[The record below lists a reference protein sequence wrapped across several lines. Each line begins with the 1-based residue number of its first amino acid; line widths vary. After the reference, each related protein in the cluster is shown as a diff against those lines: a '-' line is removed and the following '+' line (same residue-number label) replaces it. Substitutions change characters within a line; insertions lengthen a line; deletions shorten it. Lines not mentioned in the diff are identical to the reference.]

1 MNYLDILPNDVMK
14 IINRKVQN
22 AQIIKRRTERKEN
35 KRIQREKKQ
44 IADNKK
50 RIYSKF
56 VYLYE
61 RHLFLEELKEKKR
74 LKQLEEIEEEK
85 YREKINEQHKYLQDL
100 ILRIYDV
107 STDHILESELCIGGE
122 IPYIKINFIDSRFN
136 EFVTIIVSDNFGF

>member
-1 MNYLDILPNDVMK
+1 MNYLDLLPCDVIK
-14 IINRKVQN
+14 IINRKVQD

-61 RHLFLEELKEKKR
+61 RHLFLEELKEQKR
-74 LKQLEEIEEEK
+74 LRKLEEIEEEK

-100 ILRIYDV
+100 MKRMYDTC
-107 STDHILESELCIGGE
+107 TDYILESELCIGGE
-122 IPYIKINFIDSRFN
+122 IPYLTVT
-136 EFVTIIVSDNFGF
+136 FVKDNGIVYTRKFF

>member
-14 IINRKVQN
+14 IINRKVQD

-74 LKQLEEIEEEK
+74 LRKLEEIEEEK

-100 ILRIYDV
+100 MKRIYDT
-107 STDHILESELCIGGE
+107 STDYILESELCIGGE
-122 IPYIKINFIDSRFN
+122 IPYLT
-136 EFVTIIVSDNFGF
+136 VTFFKDNNGTVYTRKFF

>member
-14 IINRKVQN
+14 IINRKVQD

-35 KRIQREKKQ
+35 KRMQREKKQ

-122 IPYIKINFIDSRFN
+122 IPYLTVT
-136 EFVTIIVSDNFGF
+136 FVKNNGTVYIRKFF

>member
-14 IINRKVQN
+14 IINRKVQD

-74 LKQLEEIEEEK
+74 LRKLEEIEEEK
-85 YREKINEQHKYLQDL
+85 YRGKINEQHKYLQDL
-100 ILRIYDV
+100 MKRMCDT

-122 IPYIKINFIDSRFN
+122 IPYLTVK
-136 EFVTIIVSDNFGF
+136 FVKNDGTIYTRKFF

>member
-14 IINRKVQN
+14 IINRKVQD

-44 IADNKK
+44 IADNKN

-74 LKQLEEIEEEK
+74 LRKLEEIEEEK

-100 ILRIYDV
+100 MKRMYDTC
-107 STDHILESELCIGGE
+107 TDYILESELCIGGE
-122 IPYIKINFIDSRFN
+122 IPYLTVT
-136 EFVTIIVSDNFGF
+136 FVKNNGIVYTRKFF

>member
-14 IINRKVQN
+14 IINRKVQD

-61 RHLFLEELKEKKR
+61 RHLFLEELKEKKKLR
-74 LKQLEEIEEEK
+74 KLEEIEEEK
-85 YREKINEQHKYLQDL
+85 YSKKINEQHKYLQDL
-100 ILRIYDV
+100 MKRIYD
-107 STDHILESELCIGGE
+107 TCIDHI
-122 IPYIKINFIDSRFN
+122 F
-136 EFVTIIVSDNFGF
+136 EFPLKVLHAL

>member
-14 IINRKVQN
+14 IINRKVQD

-44 IADNKK
+44 IADIKK

-85 YREKINEQHKYLQDL
+85 YREKINEQHKYLQYL

-107 STDHILESELCIGGE
+107 STEHFLESELCIGGE
-122 IPYIKINFIDSRFN
+122 IPYLTVT
-136 EFVTIIVSDNFGF
+136 FVKDNGIVYMRKFF

>member
-14 IINRKVQN
+14 IINRKVQD

-35 KRIQREKKQ
+35 KRRQREKKQ

-74 LKQLEEIEEEK
+74 LE
-85 YREKINEQHKYLQDL
+85 
-100 ILRIYDV
+100 
-107 STDHILESELCIGGE
+107 T
-122 IPYIKINFIDSRFN
+122 
-136 EFVTIIVSDNFGF
+136 

>member
-14 IINRKVQN
+14 IINRKVQD

-50 RIYSKF
+50 KLYSKF

-74 LKQLEEIEEEK
+74 LRKIEEIEEEK
-85 YREKINEQHKYLQDL
+85 YREKINKQHEYLQDL
-100 ILRIYDV
+100 IYRIYDE
-107 STDHILESELCIGGE
+107 STDNILESELNIGGE
-122 IPYIKINFIDSRFN
+122 IPYLTIT
-136 EFVTIIVSDNFGF
+136 FVKDNGIVYMRKFF

>member
-14 IINRKVQN
+14 IINRKVQD

-74 LKQLEEIEEEK
+74 LRKLEEIEEEK
-85 YREKINEQHKYLQDL
+85 YREKINEQHKYSQDL
-100 ILRIYDV
+100 MKRMYDT
-107 STDHILESELCIGGE
+107 STDYILESELCIGGE
-122 IPYIKINFIDSRFN
+122 IPYLTVK
-136 EFVTIIVSDNFGF
+136 FVKNDGTIYTRKFF

>member
-14 IINRKVQN
+14 IINRKVQD

-44 IADNKK
+44 IADIKK

-100 ILRIYDV
+100 IYRIYDT
-107 STDHILESELCIGGE
+107 STDHILENELCIGGE
-122 IPYIKINFIDSRFN
+122 IPYLTVT
-136 EFVTIIVSDNFGF
+136 FVKNNGIVYMRKFF

>member
-14 IINRKVQN
+14 IINRKVQD

-74 LKQLEEIEEEK
+74 LKQLEEIEKEK
-85 YREKINEQHKYLQDL
+85 YREKINEQHKYLQYL

-122 IPYIKINFIDSRFN
+122 IPYLTVT
-136 EFVTIIVSDNFGF
+136 FVKDNGIVYMRKFF

>member
-14 IINRKVQN
+14 IINRKVQD

-56 VYLYE
+56 VFLYQK
-61 RHLFLEELKEKKR
+61 HLFLEELKEKKR
-74 LKQLEEIEEEK
+74 LEKLEEIEEEK
-85 YREKINEQHKYLQDL
+85 YREKINEQHEYLQYL
-100 ILRIYDV
+100 EYRIYDE
-107 STDHILESELCIGGE
+107 STDNILESELNIGGE
-122 IPYIKINFIDSRFN
+122 IPYLTIT
-136 EFVTIIVSDNFGF
+136 FVKDNGIVYMRKFF

>member
-14 IINRKVQN
+14 IINRKVQD

-44 IADNKK
+44 IADIKK

-100 ILRIYDV
+100 IYRIYDT
-107 STDHILESELCIGGE
+107 STDHILENELCIGGE
-122 IPYIKINFIDSRFN
+122 IPYLTVT
-136 EFVTIIVSDNFGF
+136 FVKDNGIVYMRKFF

>member
-14 IINRKVQN
+14 IINRKVQD

-61 RHLFLEELKEKKR
+61 RHIFLEELKEKKR
-74 LKQLEEIEEEK
+74 LIKLEEIEEEK
-85 YREKINEQHKYLQDL
+85 YREKIKEQHEYLKYLEY
-100 ILRIYDV
+100 RIYDE
-107 STDHILESELCIGGE
+107 STDNILESELNIGGE
-122 IPYIKINFIDSRFN
+122 IPYLIVT
-136 EFVTIIVSDNFGF
+136 FVNNNGTIYTRQFF

>member
-14 IINRKVQN
+14 IINRKVQD

-74 LKQLEEIEEEK
+74 IRKLEEIEEEK
-85 YREKINEQHKYLQDL
+85 YREKLMNNIS
-100 ILRIYDV
+100 IYR
-107 STDHILESELCIGGE
+107 T
-122 IPYIKINFIDSRFN
+122 
-136 EFVTIIVSDNFGF
+136 

>member
-14 IINRKVQN
+14 IINRKVQD

-74 LKQLEEIEEEK
+74 IRKLEEIEEEK
-85 YREKINEQHKYLQDL
+85 YREKINEQHEYLQDL
-100 ILRIYDV
+100 IYRIYDT
-107 STDHILESELCIGGE
+107 STDHILENELCIGGE
-122 IPYIKINFIDSRFN
+122 IPYLTVT
-136 EFVTIIVSDNFGF
+136 FVKNNGIVYMRKFF